1 MSSKITPEHLA
12 RAAYVY
18 IRQSTPDQVR
28 NNQESRRRQY
38 ALEEQARQLGWTN
51 VVVIDDDLG
60 RSGSGTARP
69 GFERLLRAI
78 CEGGVGAVLSLEIS
92 RLSRNGREWHTL
104 MEFCAIVGALLI
116 DEHGIYE
123 PRHTND
129 RLLLGVKST
138 LAEMELSTFRQR
150 SLEAIKLKAAR
161 GEFYTRVAVG
171 YVRNSGSGIDKDPD
185 TRVREAI
192 ELILRKF
199 AELGSIRQVF
209 IWHRQEAILIPY
221 AHYRAQGSTV
231 EWKPA
236 NYNML
241 HTLLTN
247 PIYAG
252 AYTFGR
258 SESQIKLDDG
268 RKRVVRV
275 QQRDQAQWQVLIH
288 DHHEGYISWETFT
301 HNQHIIA
308 QNANMMGDKVQG
320 SIRRGEALLAG
331 LVRCGHCARKLT
343 VVYAGKQG
351 TVGRY
356 CCIGTPNDDATT
368 VTCISFG
375 ARSVDAAVSEEL
387 LQRLQPLGI
396 EAALQ
401 AIEMR
406 ERAGDD
412 IHRHVEL
419 ALEQARY
426 EVSLARCQ
434 YDAVDPLNRLVAA
447 ELERRWNERL
457 AAVAEL
463 EDRLEAQK
471 GAAPPRL
478 SEAERER
485 LLALGA
491 DLSRAWHHPAA
502 SAETR
507 KRIVRTV
514 IKEIVV
520 RVEGDQIQLQLHWH
534 GGDHT
539 ALVTRKIRKGG
550 HRYVTDADTTE
561 LIRSLARLL
570 PDGGIAALL
579 NRLGKRTAKGLTW
592 STTRVRAFRH
602 DHDIAVYRVGERAER
617 GEFNLDEAAALLQVS
632 KMTVLRLIQ
641 RKVLSAHQPCFGAP
655 WSIRRSD
662 LDLPAVQ
669 RAVKLRQ
676 NDGPLTANQDQST
689 LNFQ

>member
-1 MSSKITPEHLA
+1 MSKITPEHLA

-28 NNQESRRRQY
+28 NNHESRRRQY
-38 ALEEQARQLGWTN
+38 ALQEHAKQLGWTN

-69 GFERLLRAI
+69 GFERLLGAV

-92 RLSRNGREWHTL
+92 RLARNGREWHTL

-138 LAEMELSTFRQR
+138 LSEMELSTFRQR
-150 SLEAIKLKAAR
+150 SQEAIKLKAAR
-161 GEFYTRVAVG
+161 GELYTRLAVG
-171 YVRNSGSGIDKDPD
+171 YVRNANNGIDKDPD
-185 TRVREAI
+185 TRVCEAI
-192 ELILRKF
+192 ELIFRKF

-209 IWHRQEAILIPY
+209 IWHRQEAIPMPY
-221 AHYRAQGSTV
+221 AHYSAQGRTL
-231 EWKPA
+231 EWKQPG
-236 NYNML
+236 YNTL
-241 HTLLTN
+241 HSLLTN

-252 AYTFGR
+252 AYAFGR
-258 SESQIKLDDG
+258 SVSQIKLEDG
-268 RKRVVRV
+268 RKRIVRTR
-275 QQRDQAQWQVLIH
+275 QRDQGQWQVLIQ
-288 DHHEGYISWETFT
+288 DHHEGYISWETFE
-301 HNQHIIA
+301 HNQRIIV
-308 QNANMMGDKVQG
+308 QNTNMLGEQVQG

-331 LVRCGHCARKLT
+331 LLRCGHCARKLA
-343 VVYAGKQG
+343 VAYSGKQG
-351 TVGRY
+351 IVGRY
-356 CCIGTPNDDATT
+356 QCVGTSNDQATAA
-368 VTCISFG
+368 CISFG
-375 ARSVDAAVSEEL
+375 ALRVDDAVGEEL

-401 AIEMR
+401 AIETR

-412 IHRHVEL
+412 THRHVEL

-426 EVSLARCQ
+426 EASLARRQ

-447 ELERRWNERL
+447 TLERRWNERL
-457 AAVAEL
+457 AAVVEL
-463 EDRLEAQK
+463 EDRLEALRRN
-471 GAAPPRL
+471 APQRL

-491 DLSRAWHHPAA
+491 DLAKVWHHPAA

-507 KRIVRTV
+507 KRILRTV

-520 RVEGDQIQLQLHWH
+520 RVEGDQLHLQLHWR

-539 ALVTRKIRKGG
+539 ALVVRKNRRGV

-561 LIRSLARLL
+561 LIHSLARLL
-570 PDGGIAALL
+570 PDGSIAALL
-579 NRLGKRTAKGLTW
+579 NRMGKRTAKGHTW

-602 DHDIAVYRVGERAER
+602 DHDIAVYRDGERAER
-617 GEFNLDEAAALLQVS
+617 GEINLEEAATLLQVS
-632 KMTVLRLIQ
+632 TMTVLRLIQ
-641 RKVLSAHQPCFGAP
+641 RKVLPAQQTCVGAP

-662 LDLPAVQ
+662 LDSPAVQ
-669 RAVKLRQ
+669 RAVTLRQ
-676 NDGPLTANQDQST
+676 YDSSLTANQNQSS
-689 LNFQ
+689 LDFQ